1 MRKTNQ
7 IQQNSMAPMSSAESL
22 KAVRHVITCVEAVSY
37 ALLRRRILSAIAVCS
52 LVWLASLWLGAAL
65 AEAQESPVDGSSIAV
80 TPSAAAQGSI
90 QNTEANRLVLS
101 MVDRNELQLGAIPN
115 SLRAA
120 DSDAAAKI
128 LLPSDSLYA
137 SLKTL
142 VSAPSSSLPNA
153 IDAKSTE
160 QTGAGS
166 RVNNGKP
173 LVYQLGAVNFVI
185 NSLPNSFSLS
195 SARTGVAGAR

>member
-22 KAVRHVITCVEAVSY
+22 KAVRHVITCVEAASY

-80 TPSAAAQGSI
+80 IPSAAAQGSI

>member
-1 MRKTNQ
+1 NQ

-22 KAVRHVITCVEAVSY
+22 KAVRHVIACVEAASY

-115 SLRAA
+115 SPRAA
-120 DSDAAAKI
+120 DSDPAAKI

-153 IDAKSTE
+153 IDAKSTG
-160 QTGAGS
+160 QSSTGS
-166 RVNNGKP
+166 RANNEKP

-195 SARTGVAGAR
+195 SAGIGTAGAR